1 MPDSKVIN
9 TIKREIPVPV
19 KAFCLRTNSLMLAKA
34 FLTLGILLKK
44 KTSKTPSHATRKYQI
59 QQGAEIK

>member
-19 KAFCLRTNSLMLAKA
+19 KAFCLRTNSQMLAKA

-44 KTSKTPSHATRKYQI
+44 NI
-59 QQGAEIK
+59 QNTIPCY